1 MWPGNC
7 NSAFSCYTE
16 RKADFTEA
24 RGAYVGSCRSLPD
37 KRTGRCGRGT
47 PVGTVL
53 RSHVSRVLCRHGSYK
68 QACKSVSGAENAAV
82 QLLATALTAAVFVVL
97 KQGFTV
103 RIQVGDWLP
112 ILWLGLVNTG
122 MGVYL
127 YFSSMG
133 SLSAQ
138 SVAV

>member
-1 MWPGNC
+1 M
-7 NSAFSCYTE
+7 
-16 RKADFTEA
+16 
-24 RGAYVGSCRSLPD
+24 
-37 KRTGRCGRGT
+37 
-47 PVGTVL
+47 
-53 RSHVSRVLCRHGSYK
+53 
-68 QACKSVSGAENAAV
+68 SGAENAAV

-112 ILWLGLVNTG
+112 ILWLGLVNAG
-122 MGVYL
+122 MGVYF

-138 SVAV
+138 SVAVCGYIEPLMAVLLSAVILKEKMSPWQIAGAVLIIGGALYGELSGIRNVCKSKDKNI